1 MNSCPDCSPRAS
13 EKTNHEQANT
23 VSKPHIWIV
32 SPASAKANNGN
43 WQSAKRWARFLR
55 TRYRVTIAQQ
65 WPAPDGDAGEAAPDL
80 LIALHARRS
89 AAALAAFHQAW
100 PRRPTVLL
108 LTGTDLYR
116 DIQHDAS
123 AQAALRQ
130 AGALVV
136 LQPDGLAHL
145 PAPLRANASVIYQ
158 SAATLRG
165 PAGAATNTM
174 DATTANAA
182 ATAEAATK
190 AAIDAT
196 APPAPRRRHLDI
208 CMIGHLRA
216 EKDPQT
222 FMRAAALV
230 TAPAA
235 RLLHIGGALE
245 PELGRLAQQT
255 QAATPRYHWLG
266 ALPHGATRQRLKR
279 SFLMALTS
287 HMEGGANVIIEAVTC
302 GVAVLASDIGGNR
315 GMLGDDYAGYFA
327 PGDAAAL
334 AALIDRC
341 VAEPAFHALLRA
353 QCAARAPLFAP
364 AAEQAALLKLVDNLL
379 HSPPHT
385 QQRKP
390 T

>member
-1 MNSCPDCSPRAS
+1 MS
-13 EKTNHEQANT
+13 Q
-23 VSKPHIWIV
+23 PHIWIV

-65 WPAPDGDAGEAAPDL
+65 WPAPDGDAGSATSSAGGRATGDGAPDL

-100 PRRPTVLL
+100 PQRPTLLL

-136 LQPDGLAHL
+136 LQPDGLDQL
-145 PAPLRANASVIYQ
+145 PAPLRGKASVIYQ
-158 SAATLRG
+158 SATTLRA
-165 PAGAATNTM
+165 PAS
-174 DATTANAA
+174 AA
-182 ATAEAATK
+182 ATATTTAMTTTTTTSTPATTTMPASVAPDAA
-190 AAIDAT
+190 
-196 APPAPRRRHLDI
+196 PPRRRHLDI

-216 EKDPQT
+216 EKDPLT

-230 TAPAA
+230 TAPTA
-235 RLLHIGGALE
+235 RLLHIGGALDA
-245 PELGRLAQQT
+245 ELGRLARHT
-255 QAATPRYHWLG
+255 QALTPRYHWLG

-334 AALIDRC
+334 AGLIERC
-341 VAEPAFHALLRA
+341 IAEPAFHARLRA

-364 AAEQAALLKLVDNLL
+364 AAERAALLKLVDNLL
-379 HSPPHT
+379 HTPHHP
-385 QQRKP
+385 QPRNP